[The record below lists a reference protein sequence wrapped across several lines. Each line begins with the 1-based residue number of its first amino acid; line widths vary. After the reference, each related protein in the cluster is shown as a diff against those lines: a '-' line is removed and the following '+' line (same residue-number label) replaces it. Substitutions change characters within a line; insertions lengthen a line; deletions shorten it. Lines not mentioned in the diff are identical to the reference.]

1 LKLSVILTDEN
12 DRMTGT
18 MDKQGAHIKGGR
30 LHRAVSVFIFN
41 SNGELLLQ
49 QRAASKYHSAGKW
62 SNTSCSHPGLGEQTN
77 DAAYRSLNNEM
88 GILSV
93 LDFAFSFTYRVELEN
108 GITEHEFDH
117 VYFGISDDIPEP
129 NPLEV
134 ADFRYMNMDELATE
148 LKESPEK
155 YSKWLAICYDR
166 VLEYYH
172 QIIFV

>member
-1 LKLSVILTDEN
+1 
-12 DRMTGT
+12 
-18 MDKQGAHIKGGR
+18 MDKQAAHIKGGT

-49 QRAASKYHSAGKW
+49 QRAAGKYHSAGKW
-62 SNTSCSHPGLGEQTN
+62 SNTACSHPGLGEQTN

-88 GILSV
+88 GIVAL
-93 LDFAFSFTYRVELEN
+93 LDFVFSFTYRVELED

-134 ADFRYMNMDELATE
+134 ADFRYISMEELAIE
-148 LKESPEK
+148 LRENPEK
-155 YSKWLAICYDR
+155 YSKWLNICYEL
-166 VLEYYH
+166 VLEHYR
-172 QIIFV
+172 QIVFAWT